1 MLKFIHFNTSYNVAS
16 LLQELEICLEKNWQ
30 DHFNKNDYD
39 GSWQSIALRSASGLA
54 TDIYANYNVSGYKDT
69 ELLYG
74 LPYIKSILDSW
85 QCEKEAVRLLALQP
99 GSEIKPHR
107 DMGCGYKDGTF
118 RLHIPIVTN
127 NLVSFNVGG
136 ENLKLLP
143 GSCWYIDFNETHSIK
158 NEGNAVRVHLIVDCI
173 RNEWTDKLF
182 SANGYNLDE
191 EKKEILDEQTKLLV
205 IQELEKMDTEV
216 ARKLISEIKES
227 K

>member
-16 LLQELEICLEKNWQ
+16 LLQELETCLEKNWQ
-30 DHFNKNDYD
+30 DHFNKKDYN
-39 GSWQSIALRSASGLA
+39 GSWQSIALRSASGSE
-54 TDIYANYNVSGYKDT
+54 TDIYANYNVSYYKDT
-69 ELLYG
+69 ALLLG

-127 NLVSFNVGG
+127 NLVSFIVGG

-158 NEGNAVRVHLIVDCI
+158 NDGDNVRIHLIVDCI
-173 RNEWTDKLF
+173 RNQWTDKLF
-182 SANGYNLDE
+182 SAHGYNLE
-191 EKKEILDEQTKLLV
+191 AEKKQILDDETKLL
-205 IQELEKMDTEV
+205 IISELERMDNDV
-216 ARKLISEIKES
+216 ARNLINEIKES